1 MARND
6 PSEFGNIVQIVLF
19 VILLFFVGFSIA
31 NAVYY
36 ARSRDTTNPNPPIS
50 KNAATTMM
58 VINIIITILAA
69 LFAVIIMVALIRKGN
84 QKAMTDDVKYSKD
97 ATRDDVTSQVSIE
110 RTITTEA
117 KSASSPSSPTSSPV
131 VMLTPPASSPSV
143 AVHHHGSGGITIST
157 SSTTQSSAPTTSSAQ
172 SLFA

>member
-117 KSASSPSSPTSSPV
+117 KSASSPTSSPV

-157 SSTTQSSAPTTSSAQ
+157 SSTPTTSAAQ